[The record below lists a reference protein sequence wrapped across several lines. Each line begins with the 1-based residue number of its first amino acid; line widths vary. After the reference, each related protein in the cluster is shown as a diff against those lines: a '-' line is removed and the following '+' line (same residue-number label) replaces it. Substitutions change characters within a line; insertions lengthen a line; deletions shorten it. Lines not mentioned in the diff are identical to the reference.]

1 MYVSVAA
8 CEREILKGK
17 VGAKRECVKGKS
29 CKGRGCVL
37 GHDVCDSPGVHRLA
51 VALLLF
57 CWHIEEQEA
66 LTQAISVF
74 HFLIHLFSR
83 IEEIQEL
90 VLSPFTYLFIY
101 AEFGSFF
108 STLNPLTFLFCL
120 FFAQLLS
127 EESLLPI

>member
-57 CWHIEEQEA
+57 CCHIEEQEA
-66 LTQAISVF
+66 LT
-74 HFLIHLFSR
+74 LRLFPCF
-83 IEEIQEL
+83 I
-90 VLSPFTYLFIY
+90 FLFICFPVSKRY
-101 AEFGSFF
+101 K
-108 STLNPLTFLFCL
+108 NWFCL
-120 FFAQLLS
+120 LLLICS
-127 EESLLPI
+127 FTQSLAPFLAP